1 MGPSDSQDESL
12 EDQLDSCHKL
22 LSIKSQILYG
32 EEQNFGDLLNV
43 TNEQEIAKS
52 DLRVLFNS
60 RVVRDLFNI

>member
-43 TNEQEIAKS
+43 TFEQEIATRG
-52 DLRVLFNS
+52 LILLLNS